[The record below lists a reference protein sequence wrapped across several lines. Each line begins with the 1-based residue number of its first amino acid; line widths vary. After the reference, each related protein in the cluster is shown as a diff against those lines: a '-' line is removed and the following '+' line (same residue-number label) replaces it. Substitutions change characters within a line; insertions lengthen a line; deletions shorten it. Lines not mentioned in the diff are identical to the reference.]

1 MTHLLPEFRKRLPI
15 GVQLDGEL
23 VALGLRRPPRLPP
36 AQLENAAW
44 PYRCRADLVRLRRA
58 RVEGLP
64 TTVQPYS
71 ERRAILE
78 QLDIENERVKLVA
91 TFEDG
96 EALFAAV
103 CERVWK
109 AWSRSATATPRPA

>member
-1 MTHLLPEFRKRLPI
+1 
-15 GVQLDGEL
+15 
-23 VALGLRRPPRLPP
+23 
-36 AQLENAAW
+36 
-44 PYRCRADLVRLRRA
+44 
-58 RVEGLP
+58 
-64 TTVQPYS
+64 VQPYS